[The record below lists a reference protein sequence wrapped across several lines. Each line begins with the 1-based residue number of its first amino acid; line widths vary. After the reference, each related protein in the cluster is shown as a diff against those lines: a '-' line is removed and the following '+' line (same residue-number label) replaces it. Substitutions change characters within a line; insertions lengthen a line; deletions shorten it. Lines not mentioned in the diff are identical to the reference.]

1 MVHCTIAA
9 IEWKNGEEGG
19 WVGSG
24 WVGSGER
31 RSLLDSTQASL
42 FLFGSAVTIVPFT
55 VHFVLQY
62 ERLEQAM
69 LSLNKLS
76 KNNNNNN
83 NKPVMQNKSHHY
95 RYFLRVSSGTTYY
108 EKGIESL
115 TKWMQSPVVYI
126 TTLIVTTLM
135 FCNQIMI
142 QQKRLTYLNSL

>member
-9 IEWKNGEEGG
+9 IEWKNGEEWGR
-19 WVGSG
+19 VGSG

-31 RSLLDSTQASL
+31 CSLLDSTQASL

-69 LSLNKLS
+69 LSLNKLP

-83 NKPVMQNKSHHY
+83 NNNYNNNNNNNNNNNKAVMQNKSHHY

-115 TKWMQSPVVYI
+115 TKWMQSPVV
-126 TTLIVTTLM
+126 
-135 FCNQIMI
+135 
-142 QQKRLTYLNSL
+142 

>member
-1 MVHCTIAA
+1 M
-9 IEWKNGEEGG
+9 
-19 WVGSG
+19 
-24 WVGSGER
+24 
-31 RSLLDSTQASL
+31 
-42 FLFGSAVTIVPFT
+42 TIVSFT

-83 NKPVMQNKSHHY
+83 NNNKAVMQNKSHRY

-115 TKWMQSPVVYI
+115 TK
-126 TTLIVTTLM
+126 
-135 FCNQIMI
+135 
-142 QQKRLTYLNSL
+142 